1 MAESGAGAA
10 GAGGQGAGAAGA
22 GGQGAGAA
30 GAGGQGAGAGSGA
43 QAIDYNAVYG
53 TLSVE
58 NKEVFERKGFGK
70 AGANGAPIDINGVFD
85 WARNSE
91 KLIGGDHIPA
101 PRLDDDKAF
110 NEWPGHEKLGVP
122 KDAKDYKFERP
133 QLPAGVQ
140 YDERLEGVFR
150 TAISKAK
157 IGQKQAGILFNELI
171 ADRVGQEASVL
182 QRASEAKTAME
193 TELRTTFG
201 ASLDAAMGRANL
213 ALRYIGEKAGVKIE
227 RAIDGIASLTG
238 DGAAAIKVLHWI
250 GQQLGEDVIKG
261 GQGDGFVGGGPAA
274 AKAEMDR
281 LYTDIEFMK
290 AYRDKSHQ
298 GHKNAVERMTRLAE
312 QAGAKS

>member
-1 MAESGAGAA
+1 MADNGAGAA
-10 GAGGQGAGAAGA
+10 GAGAQGGAGAAGA
-22 GGQGAGAA
+22 GAA
-30 GAGGQGAGAGSGA
+30 GAGAGAP
-43 QAIDYNAVYG
+43 AIDYGAVYG
-53 TLSVE
+53 TLSPE
-58 NKEVFERKGFGK
+58 NKEIFDRKAFGK
-70 AGANGAPIDINGVFD
+70 AGSNGGPIDINGVFD

-150 TAISKAK
+150 TAVGKAK
-157 IGQKQAGILFNELI
+157 IGQKQAAILFNELI
-171 ADRVGQEASVL
+171 ADRVGQEAQAATRVN
-182 QRASEAKTAME
+182 EAKTAME
-193 TELRTTFG
+193 TELRSTFG
-201 ASLDAAMGRANL
+201 ASLDAVMGRANL

-250 GQQLGEDVIKG
+250 GQQLGEDAIKG
-261 GQGDGFVGGGPAA
+261 GQGDGFVNGGASA
-274 AKAEMDR
+274 AKAEMDQ
-281 LYTDIEFMK
+281 LYLDAEFMK

-298 GHKNAVERMTRLAE
+298 GHAQAVQRMTRLSE
-312 QAGAKS
+312 QAHA